1 MSRPFD
7 PGLYLVTDR
16 DLARGRAVLDVVRAA
31 VQGGVTLVQ
40 IREKTGPVRDFVAL
54 VRAVKAAV
62 PVPVLVNDRVDVA
75 LAAGADGAHVGQQ
88 DLPVA
93 DARRLL
99 GPDAIL
105 GYSVETVD
113 QARAAASLDVDY
125 LGLSPIHR
133 TPTKTD
139 VDTSLGLDGV
149 RAIRDLCSRPLV
161 GIGGLDAT
169 NAAAVLAAGADGVA
183 VVSAIMAADDPGQT
197 ARELRAVVD
206 AARGERA

>member
-183 VVSAIMAADDPGQT
+183 VVSAIMAADDPGQA

>member
-75 LAAGADGAHVGQQ
+75 LAAAADGAHVGQQ

-105 GYSVETVD
+105 GYSVESVD
-113 QARAAASLDVDY
+113 QARAAVSLDVDY
-125 LGLSPIHR
+125 LGLSPVYR

-149 RAIRDLCSRPLV
+149 RAIRALCSRPLV
-161 GIGGLDAT
+161 GIGGLEAT

-183 VVSAIMAADDPGQT
+183 VVSAIMAADDPGQA
-197 ARELRAVVD
+197 ARTLRRVVD